1 MGKPKGLRTAR
12 KLKKHRQEQRWCD
25 KKGYKVGT
33 EFEKKKLR
41 FAIKSRFRRNWF
53 LLNRVRLLSRKFP
66 IEDFCSIDLTFF
78 VEHLGKF
85 KTFLISIKPASKKYL
100 FK

>member
-33 EFEKKKLR
+33 EFEKKKN
-41 FAIKSRFRRNWF
+41 FKNMTSFCNK
-53 LLNRVRLLSRKFP
+53 LSVQKKLS
-66 IEDFCSIDLTFF
+66 FC
-78 VEHLGKF
+78 
-85 KTFLISIKPASKKYL
+85 
-100 FK
+100 